1 MSYIKAGTDAHGES
15 INLFYEDW
23 GQGEPV
29 ILIHGW
35 PLDHTMWEHQAIAL
49 AAAGLRV
56 IAYDRRGFGK
66 SSRTWDGYNYD
77 TFAADLNAVITEL
90 NLSNVTLV
98 GFSMGGGE
106 IARYLG
112 TYGSSKVARAVY
124 ISAVTP
130 YLLKTDDNPDG
141 VPQEIFDQILA
152 GLKKDRFDF
161 LQTFG
166 KDFYG
171 VGMMSHPVSDAALQW
186 NQTVV
191 SLASPKATY
200 DCVKA
205 FAGTDFRADIAKAA
219 NVPTLVIHGDA
230 DKTVPIKNSGERL
243 AKMIPGAQYK
253 VYEGE
258 PHGLFF
264 TSKDELSRDLLA
276 FIGK

>member
-1 MSYIKAGTDAHGES
+1 MSYIKAGTDANGQS

-23 GQGEPV
+23 GQGNPV

-35 PLDHTMWEHQAIAL
+35 PLDHTMWEHQAVAL
-49 AAAGLRV
+49 AEAGLRV

-66 SSRTWDGYNYD
+66 SSRPWDGYNYD

-90 NLSNVTLV
+90 SLSNVTLV

-112 TYGSSKVARAVY
+112 TYGSSKVARVAY

-141 VPQEIFDQILA
+141 VPQETFDSMLA

-171 VGMMSHPVSDAALQW
+171 VGMLSQPVSDAALQW

-205 FAGTDFRADIAKAA
+205 FSGTDFRADLAKAA

-230 DKTVPIKNSGERL
+230 DKTVPIASSGERTAQL
-243 AKMIPGAQYK
+243 IPGAQYK